1 MYRSVACCA
10 HCSQFREQ
18 ITRILSY
25 LGHYVVKIG
34 YKLLQ
39 VVNEHHYLNATPEEN
54 LMLQVVKLT
63 NNRTPEENLILKLIN
78 KAYFVFTRFYIDLKL
93 TDIAFSMSLIE
104 DIMIL

>member
-1 MYRSVACCA
+1 M
-10 HCSQFREQ
+10 
-18 ITRILSY
+18 
-25 LGHYVVKIG
+25 KIG

-54 LMLQVVKLT
+54 SILQVVKLT
-63 NNRTPEENLILKLIN
+63 N

-104 DIMIL
+104 YIMIL